1 MEECMVQNRKKIAL
15 AVTIL
20 LISTAF
26 AFAQGT
32 KEEAAASAKKG
43 EKIIFY
49 ASGPSAML
57 DKLEE
62 AFEKEHGDV
71 IDTVQ
76 MGCGPLRQRV
86 WTEMQSGSIKA
97 DIFWGSD
104 PLLFDALDER
114 GVLEGHVAKESAA
127 IKEEFLTDKNYT
139 LVNERYGVI
148 IYNGDKLKGEG
159 IPRSYGDLLAPSL
172 QGKITH
178 ADPAQ
183 SSTALAIV
191 ASLWDLYDRD
201 WKYQDALV
209 KNGLF
214 LSRKNS
220 DVPSKIQEGEFDAGI
235 APHDAVLRLQ
245 KKAKQEG
252 YPTPLQISWPV
263 EGALA
268 ITRPV
273 AISKKSARS
282 VEMQEVAHEFVDF
295 LLSRQAQTITA
306 NFSFVSVRKDVA
318 LPQGIPQNILVKS
331 VNWDE
336 LADLQD
342 YIRDEFTKISQ

>member
-1 MEECMVQNRKKIAL
+1 MVQKRKAL
-15 AVTIL
+15 VLAISIL
-20 LISTAF
+20 VLCTALVY
-26 AFAQGT
+26 AQGT
-32 KEEAAASAKKG
+32 KEEAAGSAKKG

-49 ASGPSAML
+49 ASGPAAML

-62 AFEKEHGDV
+62 VFEKEHGDV

-86 WTEMQSGSIKA
+86 WTEMQSGAIKA
-97 DIFWGSD
+97 DVFWGSD
-104 PLLFDALDER
+104 PLLFDALD
-114 GVLEGHVAKESAA
+114 GKGALEGYVAKDGGALKQEV
-127 IKEEFLTDKNYT
+127 LTDKNYT

-148 IYNGDKLKGEG
+148 IYNGDKLQGDAV
-159 IPRSYGDLLAPSL
+159 PLSYLDLLDSSSK
-172 QGKITH
+172 GKVTH

-191 ASLWDLYDRD
+191 ASLWDLFGRD
-201 WKYQDALV
+201 WSYQDALV

-252 YPTPLQISWPV
+252 YPTPLMISWPV

-268 ITRPV
+268 IPRPV
-273 AISKKSARS
+273 AISKNPLRPDA
-282 VEMQEVAHEFVDF
+282 MQKVAQDFVDF
-295 LLSRQAQTITA
+295 LISKQAQIITT
-306 NFSFVSVRKDVA
+306 NFSFISVRKDVP
-318 LPQGIPQNILVKS
+318 LPQGIPENFTVKA
-331 VNWDE
+331 VAWDE
-336 LADLQD
+336 LSEMQD
-342 YIRDEFTKISQ
+342 TIRDEFTKISQ

>member
-1 MEECMVQNRKKIAL
+1 MVQKRKRLALIVSML
-15 AVTIL
+15 AVCSLFI
-20 LISTAF
+20 
-26 AFAQGT
+26 FAQGT
-32 KEEAAASAKKG
+32 KEEAVSSAKKD

-57 DKLEE
+57 EKLEE

-86 WTEMQSGSIKA
+86 WTEMSSGSIKA

-104 PLLFDALDER
+104 PLLFDALDEL
-114 GVLEGHVAKESAA
+114 GALEGYVPKDVGMFKEQ
-127 IKEEFLTDKNYT
+127 FLTDKNYM
-139 LVNERYGVI
+139 LANERYAVI
-148 IYNGDKLKGEG
+148 IYNGDKIQGDAV
-159 IPRSYGDLLAPSL
+159 PRSYEDLLRPSL
-172 QGKITH
+172 KGKITH

-191 ASLWDLYDRD
+191 ASLWDLFDRD

-214 LSRKNS
+214 LARKNS
-220 DVPSKIQEGEFDAGI
+220 DVPSKIQEGEFDVGI

-245 KKAKQEG
+245 KKAEQDG
-252 YPTPLQISWPV
+252 YPTPLEISWPV

-268 ITRPV
+268 ISRPV
-273 AISKKSARS
+273 AMSKKDSRS
-282 VEMQEVAHEFVDF
+282 PAMQQVAHDF
-295 LLSRQAQTITA
+295 LDFLVSKQAQMITA
-306 NFSFVSVRKDVA
+306 NFSFVSVRKDVP
-318 LPQGIPQNILVKS
+318 LPQGIAENVLVKD

-336 LADLQD
+336 LSKMQD

>member
-1 MEECMVQNRKKIAL
+1 MVRNRKKLAL
-15 AVTIL
+15 VVSIL
-20 LISTAF
+20 VMLTTF
-26 AFAQGT
+26 AYAQGT
-32 KEEAAASAKKG
+32 KEEAAFSAKKS
-43 EKIIFY
+43 ERIIFY

-62 AFEKEHGDV
+62 VFEKEHGDV

-97 DIFWGSD
+97 DVFWGSD
-104 PLLFDALDER
+104 PLLFDALDKK
-114 GVLEGHVAKESAA
+114 GALDGYVPTNSTDLKD
-127 IKEEFLTDKNYT
+127 EFITDKNYT

-148 IYNGDKLKGEG
+148 IYNGEKLQGKRV
-159 IPRSYGDLLAPSL
+159 PRSYLDLLSPSL
-172 QGKITH
+172 KGMVTH

-191 ASLWDLYDRD
+191 ASLWDMYDRD
-201 WKYQDALV
+201 WSYQRALAG
-209 KNGLF
+209 NGLF

-252 YPTPLQISWPV
+252 YPTPLMISWPE
-263 EGALA
+263 EGVLA
-268 ITRPV
+268 IQRPV
-273 AISKKSARS
+273 AISKDPSRS
-282 VEMQEVAHEFVDF
+282 QALQTVAEEFVDF
-295 LLSRQAQTITA
+295 LISKQAQVITV
-306 NFSFVSVRKDVA
+306 NFSFISVRKDVP
-318 LPQGIPQNILVKS
+318 LPQGIPGNLKVKN

-336 LADLQD
+336 LSEMQD
-342 YIRDEFTKISQ
+342 TIRDEFTKISQ